1 MTGALFPGDAEIDRL
16 LVGPE
21 SVAWR
26 STSDVRL
33 NFAVLYPL
41 LLQVAHP
48 TIAAAVRD
56 YSDFDQRPWDRLL
69 ATADYLNLLVYGG
82 RDAAAAGRRLH
93 TIHKRFHGS
102 RADGTPYSALEPTAY
117 AWVHA
122 TLLDTFVRATARF
135 TLPMTEPETD
145 RFYREYRGLGRL
157 IGVRERDLPH
167 TWASFRAYF
176 RRTVRYQLARTPSVD
191 RVLDAV
197 RDVAVARTPIP
208 DPLLRVIELPARRA
222 VWLGGVGLMD
232 PETRRR
238 LEIHWTR
245 IDEAEFA
252 LLSALS
258 RGLTPVMP
266 ASLKIS
272 GPRHLRVRRR
282 AIALGPLG

>member
-1 MTGALFPGDAEIDRL
+1 MAGALFPSDTEIDRL

-48 TIAAAVRD
+48 TIDVAVSD
-56 YSDFDQRPWDRLL
+56 YSDFDERPWDRIL

-82 RDAAAAGRRLH
+82 RDAVAAGRRLRA
-93 TIHKRFHGS
+93 IHRRFHGS
-102 RADGTPYSALEPTAY
+102 RPDGTHYSALEPTAY

-122 TLLDTFVRATARF
+122 TLLDTFVRATGTF
-135 TLPMTEPETD
+135 TTPMTQRDTD

-157 IGVRERDLPH
+157 IGVRDRDLPQ
-167 TWASFRAYF
+167 TWARFRAYF
-176 RRTVRYQLARTPSVD
+176 RRTARYQLTRTASVE
-191 RVLDAV
+191 RVLDAI
-197 RDVAVARTPIP
+197 REVAIMHAPIP
-208 DPLLRVIELPARRA
+208 DQLWRAIELPARRA
-222 VWLGGVGLMD
+222 LWLGGIGLMD
-232 PETRRR
+232 PDTRRR
-238 LEIHWTR
+238 LQIRWTR
-245 IDEAEFA
+245 IDETEFA

-266 ASLKIS
+266 ASLKIT
-272 GPRHLRVRRR
+272 GPHHLRVRRR